1 MKDFAGKN
9 KKKKQRKNK
18 SIFTLNR
25 SSQRTISTKTI
36 TAVFMISIVML
47 SIALFYLKTDIES
60 IKRDDVSNSIAIN
73 FPTSLLENPVLI
85 EVTDEIDSLEC
96 EYFVQI
102 GAYGNKKYAIEAE
115 NMLSNQ
121 ISNISITEVYSSLQP
136 GKLLNSVISGPYKN
150 KSAANNAKEKI
161 TIEGF
166 EPNLRTICEQK

>member
-25 SSQRTISTKTI
+25 SSQRTISSKSI
-36 TAVFMISIVML
+36 TMILITSLAMISV
-47 SIALFYLKTDIES
+47 AYFYLKTDVES
-60 IKRDDVSNSIAIN
+60 IKRKDVSNSISIN

-85 EVTDEIDSLEC
+85 EVADQTDSLEC

-102 GAYGNKKYAIEAE
+102 GAYGNKKYALEAE

-136 GKLLNSVISGPYKN
+136 GRLLNSVISGPYKN
-150 KSAANNAKEKI
+150 KSSANNAKEKI

-166 EPNLRTICEQK
+166 EPTLRTRCEQK

>member
-36 TAVFMISIVML
+36 TAVLMISIVML
-47 SIALFYLKTDIES
+47 SFALFYLKTDVES
-60 IKRDDVSNSIAIN
+60 IKREDISNSIAIN
-73 FPTSLLENPVLI
+73 FTTSLLENPVLI
-85 EVTDEIDSLEC
+85 EVTEEIDSLEC

-121 ISNISITEVYSSLQP
+121 IPNISITEVYSSLQP

-150 KSAANNAKEKI
+150 KSAANYAKEKI

-166 EPNLRTICEQK
+166 EPTLRTRCEQK

>member
-1 MKDFAGKN
+1 MKDFASKN

-36 TAVFMISIVML
+36 TAVFMISIVTL
-47 SIALFYLKTDIES
+47 SIGLFYLKTDIKS
-60 IKRDDVSNSIAIN
+60 IKRDDVSNSITIN

-121 ISNISITEVYSSLQP
+121 IPNISITEVYSSLQP

-166 EPNLRTICEQK
+166 EPNLRTRCEKK

>member
-36 TAVFMISIVML
+36 TAVLMISSVML

-60 IKRDDVSNSIAIN
+60 IKRDDVSNSITIN

-96 EYFVQI
+96 EYWVQI

-121 ISNISITEVYSSLQP
+121 IPNISITEVYSSLQP
-136 GKLLNSVISGPYKN
+136 GKLLNNVISGPYKN

>member
-36 TAVFMISIVML
+36 TVVFMISVVTL
-47 SIALFYLKTDIES
+47 SIGLFYLKTDIES
-60 IKRDDVSNSIAIN
+60 IKRDDVSNSITIN

-121 ISNISITEVYSSLQP
+121 IPNISITEVYSSLQP

-166 EPNLRTICEQK
+166 EPNLRTRCEQK

>member
-36 TAVFMISIVML
+36 TAVFMISIVTL
-47 SIALFYLKTDIES
+47 SIGLFYLKTDIKS
-60 IKRDDVSNSIAIN
+60 IKKDDVSNSITIN

-121 ISNISITEVYSSLQP
+121 IPNISITEVYSSLQP

-166 EPNLRTICEQK
+166 EPNLRTRCEQK

>member
-18 SIFTLNR
+18 SIFTLKR
-25 SSQRTISTKTI
+25 SSQQTISSKSI
-36 TAVFMISIVML
+36 TMILITSLAMISV
-47 SIALFYLKTDIES
+47 AFFYLKTDVES
-60 IKRDDVSNSIAIN
+60 IKRKDVSNSISIN

-85 EVTDEIDSLEC
+85 EVADQTDSLEC

-102 GAYGNKKYAIEAE
+102 GAYGNKKYALEAE

-136 GKLLNSVISGPYKN
+136 GRLLNSVISGPYKN
-150 KSAANNAKEKI
+150 KSSANNAKEKI

-166 EPNLRTICEQK
+166 EPTLRTRCEQK

>member
-18 SIFTLNR
+18 SIFTLKR
-25 SSQRTISTKTI
+25 SSQQTISSKSI
-36 TAVFMISIVML
+36 TMILITSLAMISV
-47 SIALFYLKTDIES
+47 AYFYLKTDVES
-60 IKRDDVSNSIAIN
+60 IKRKDVSNSISIN

-85 EVTDEIDSLEC
+85 EVADQTDSLEC

-102 GAYGNKKYAIEAE
+102 GAYGNKKYALEAE

-136 GKLLNSVISGPYKN
+136 GRLLNSVISGPYKN
-150 KSAANNAKEKI
+150 KSSANNAKEKI

-166 EPNLRTICEQK
+166 EPTLRTRCEQK

>member
-60 IKRDDVSNSIAIN
+60 IKKDDVSNSITIN

-102 GAYGNKKYAIEAE
+102 GAYGNKKYAVEAE

-121 ISNISITEVYSSLQP
+121 IPNISITEVYSSLQP

-150 KSAANNAKEKI
+150 KSAANNPKEKI

-166 EPNLRTICEQK
+166 EPNLRTRCEQK